1 MVSSPSARPQEDA
14 EQAQQDAKHVHAVR
28 FVHTAHDTRQKQL
41 QIRAEQECAEAAIL
55 LEK

>member
-1 MVSSPSARPQEDA
+1 MVSSPSTRPQEDA

-28 FVHTAHDTRQKQL
+28 LVQTAHDTRQKQL
-41 QIRAEQECAEAAIL
+41 QIRAAQECAEAAIL